1 MQVRDIRSVT
11 RDRIFQMHETRMKLY
26 SEQQTEYSCFSS
38 VEGCFALAI
47 EDISELH
54 SQGIPLAV
62 SLSSCSFLP
71 LHNLQ
76 FS

>member
-1 MQVRDIRSVT
+1 
-11 RDRIFQMHETRMKLY
+11 MHKKREKLY
-26 SEQQTEYSCFSS
+26 REQQNEYSCFSG
-38 VEGCFALAI
+38 VGGGCFALAI
-47 EDISELH
+47 GDISDLH

-71 LHNLQ
+71 VHDLQ